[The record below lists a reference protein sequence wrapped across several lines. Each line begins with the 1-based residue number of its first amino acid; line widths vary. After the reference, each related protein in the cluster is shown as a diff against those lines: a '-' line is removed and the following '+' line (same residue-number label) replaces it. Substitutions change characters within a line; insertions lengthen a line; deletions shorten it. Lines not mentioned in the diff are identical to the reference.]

1 MDDVGYEHAALAQ
14 ASYDFHSDGFDVAQS
29 NLRDAGYDYE
39 LDRELSN
46 DIGIV
51 ARKPNGEVVVAYR
64 GTDPLNL
71 SDLTADALIAL
82 GSNIAYGRPIPGS
95 RFANAEDLFRQV
107 KDKYGSVPVLTG
119 HSLGGTLADYVG
131 RRNEARSIAF
141 NPGETPLEML
151 GTMVRAPSNTRVY
164 VTPDD
169 PISLGAQLRG
179 NYDTVITVPRKGGF
193 LSTHGLHNF
202 LKTQDATATVVKTE
216 EEKKGTVAPTRV
228 RVVPVRAAPPLVVL
242 KPEEEPPPPLPRM
255 RLPLQKP
262 AVPTGCVQLV
272 RFGPRVQ
279 WADGCDS
286 SARGGQIRSK

>member
-1 MDDVGYEHAALAQ
+1 MDEIGYEHAALAQ
-14 ASYDFHSDGFDVAQS
+14 AAYDLHSDGLDAAQS

-39 LDRELSN
+39 LDRDLSN

-64 GTDPLNL
+64 GTDPLQL

-95 RFANAEDLFRQV
+95 RFANAEHLFRQT
-107 KDKYGSVPVLTG
+107 KEKYGSVPVLTG

-179 NYDTVITVPRKGGF
+179 NYDTVITVPRKGSF

-202 LKTQDATATVVKTE
+202 LRMQDATATVVKTE
-216 EEKKGTVAPTRV
+216 EQKKGTVAPTRI
-228 RVVPVRAAPPLVVL
+228 RVVPMRPAPPPTVL
-242 KPEEEPPPPLPRM
+242 RQEEEEVPVQPRT
-255 RLPLQKP
+255 RLPLQRP
-262 AVPTGCVQLV
+262 AVPTGCLQLV

-279 WADGCDS
+279 WVDGCGS
-286 SARGGQIRSK
+286 SARVERTR